1 MDIKIIN
8 KILANQIQQYIKTII
23 HHNQAGFIS
32 QMLEWLNIWK
42 LIIMINHANKSLK
55 LHYHLK
61 DAEKASDKIR
71 HPFIKALKLGIQ
83 TTYVGKIKDM

>member
-1 MDIKIIN
+1 
-8 KILANQIQQYIKTII
+8 
-23 HHNQAGFIS
+23 
-32 QMLEWLNIWK
+32 
-42 LIIMINHANKSLK
+42 MINHANKSLK

-83 TTYVGKIKDM
+83 TTYVGQIKDM